1 MFKIDFLKNY
11 QLRNFL
17 DQLLLMKTPCN
28 SNTVGSNKFN
38 ILKLPGYRR
47 LHGFIYSLE

>member
-17 DQLLLMKTPCN
+17 DQLLLMKTPWQSTQVN
-28 SNTVGSNKFN
+28 MIFP
-38 ILKLPGYRR
+38 LP
-47 LHGFIYSLE
+47 